1 MNAALVLGR
10 TPRCSSGYHDARD
23 YHTSRQRLVSTPN
36 AVSVYCLRPADVEV
50 LPFALDSN
58 PMDGVQMDVQL
69 DGVQIEAG
77 PRSYPPKKL
86 CRKGDVVEAGLR
98 RWGGRERM
106 DEERSRVRLLLR

>member
-1 MNAALVLGR
+1 M
-10 TPRCSSGYHDARD
+10 
-23 YHTSRQRLVSTPN
+23 
-36 AVSVYCLRPADVEV
+36 EE

-58 PMDGVQMDVQL
+58 PMDGVQIEAGVQV

-98 RWGGRERM
+98 RWGGREQL
-106 DEERSRVRLLLR
+106 DEECSRMRLLLR